1 MTCFFTA
8 CNVVKRVEATDYL
21 LTENSFY
28 INGQKKKSE
37 ELNNLSFQKKN
48 AALLGIPLRLHI
60 YNLARPH
67 KDSLFEAWL
76 QKNPKRK
83 QRLISKLSE
92 KQLNQLKTSSLGLN
106 RWLKNTGE
114 APILLDSLKINK
126 TKLNLE
132 RYYFANGWFD
142 RTVDFKVDTV
152 GLKRAALRFEIETGT
167 PYEIGEI
174 SERIDSPVIDT
185 LYANLKSGSYLKTG
199 EQFKISNF
207 DNERSRLTTAFRN
220 SGAYHFAEEY
230 IRYENDTIGIKNKVN
245 VKMKIQDR
253 IIRNDDSIVRVPFQT
268 YRIKAVNIY
277 TDATFENRS
286 KTVSDSVSYNNYNVY
301 AYKKLKYKPEAL
313 TDAVLITK
321 GSVFK
326 DLDRARTYR
335 YLNELRT
342 FKYPNIEYVE
352 NPQDTTLTANIYLTP
367 KEKYGL
373 GFDVS
378 VSQSNIQKVGLSFTT
393 GVVICNIFKG
403 AETHQISALGAIGA

>member
-8 CNVVKRVEATDYL
+8 CNVVKRVGATDYL

-92 KQLNQLKTSSLGLN
+92 KQLNQLKASSIGLN

-114 APILLDSLKINK
+114 APVLLDSLKINK

-152 GLKRAALRFEIETGT
+152 GLKRAALSFEIETGT

-174 SERIDSPVIDT
+174 SQSIDSPVIDT
-185 LYANLKSGSYLKTG
+185 LYNNLKSNSYIKTG
-199 EQFKISNF
+199 QQFKISNF
-207 DNERSRLTTAFRN
+207 DSERSRLTTSFRN
-220 SGAYHFAEEY
+220 SGVYHFSEEY
-230 IRYENDTIGIKNKVN
+230 IRYENDTIGTQNKVN
-245 VKMKIQDR
+245 VKMQIQNR

-268 YRIKAVNIY
+268 YRIKDVNIY

-286 KTVSDSVSYNNYNVY
+286 KSITDSVSYNNYNVY
-301 AYKKLKYKPEAL
+301 AYDKLKYKPEAL

-326 DLDRARTYR
+326 DYGPRTHLSLPERAK
-335 YLNELRT
+335 N
-342 FKYPNIEYVE
+342 V
-352 NPQDTTLTANIYLTP
+352 
-367 KEKYGL
+367 
-373 GFDVS
+373 
-378 VSQSNIQKVGLSFTT
+378 
-393 GVVICNIFKG
+393 
-403 AETHQISALGAIGA
+403 

>member
-92 KQLNQLKTSSLGLN
+92 KQLNQLKTSSIGLN

-114 APILLDSLKINK
+114 APVLLDSLKINK

-142 RTVDFKVDTV
+142 QNC
-152 GLKRAALRFEIETGT
+152 RFQ
-167 PYEIGEI
+167 
-174 SERIDSPVIDT
+174 
-185 LYANLKSGSYLKTG
+185 SGYC
-199 EQFKISNF
+199 
-207 DNERSRLTTAFRN
+207 
-220 SGAYHFAEEY
+220 
-230 IRYENDTIGIKNKVN
+230 GIKK
-245 VKMKIQDR
+245 
-253 IIRNDDSIVRVPFQT
+253 SC
-268 YRIKAVNIY
+268 IK
-277 TDATFENRS
+277 
-286 KTVSDSVSYNNYNVY
+286 
-301 AYKKLKYKPEAL
+301 L
-313 TDAVLITK
+313 
-321 GSVFK
+321 
-326 DLDRARTYR
+326 
-335 YLNELRT
+335 
-342 FKYPNIEYVE
+342 
-352 NPQDTTLTANIYLTP
+352 
-367 KEKYGL
+367 
-373 GFDVS
+373 
-378 VSQSNIQKVGLSFTT
+378 
-393 GVVICNIFKG
+393 
-403 AETHQISALGAIGA
+403 